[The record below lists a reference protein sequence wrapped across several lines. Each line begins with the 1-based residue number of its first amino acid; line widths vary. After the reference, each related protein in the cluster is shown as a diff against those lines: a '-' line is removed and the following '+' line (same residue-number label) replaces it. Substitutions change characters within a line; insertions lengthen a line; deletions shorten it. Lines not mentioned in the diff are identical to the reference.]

1 MKKYIE
7 VIKKRGYTPSN
18 KTQIIEKVTKGYA
31 FNYLI
36 PNGLARIVTKGE
48 LKHLKMLQESSSQK
62 RNETDRLSLKTKKEI
77 MQITTIHFKKKCGK
91 NHQIFGSISESDI
104 QDRIWHL
111 TGQRIDKRQI
121 IIDNIKQLGKYSCQ
135 IIITE
140 NMKASIKI
148 RLIPYSF

>member
-7 VIKKRGYTPSN
+7 VIKKKGNNSSN
-18 KTQIIEKVTKGYA
+18 NTQIIEKVKKGYA

-62 RNETDRLSLKTKKEI
+62 RNKIDLLSLKIKREI
-77 MQITTIHFKKKCGK
+77 MQLTTIHFKKKCGK
-91 NHQIFGSISESDI
+91 KHQIFGSISENDI
-104 QDRIWHL
+104 QERIWHL

-121 IIDNIKQLGKYSCQ
+121 IIDNIKQLGTYSCQ
-135 IIITE
+135 IIVTE
-140 NMKASIKI
+140 NIKASIQI